1 MVFTMKTMKAM
12 KAPIKAMKATKAPMK
27 AMKAMK
33 APTKKAMKAMKAPK
47 KAMNAMKAMKAMT
60 APKAMK
66 AMKAMKAPE
75 EAFEG
80 GSSTYTVEFP
90 KKVFQVPNCIPK
102 EFAKRVK
109 MIEINTKGL
118 DSIFYPLTQAE
129 ASNWVDPP
137 IYSQMLNLRIKSA
150 WDNTGNVVWNVCK
163 EFSEK
168 AFGGNEVPA

>member
-1 MVFTMKTMKAM
+1 MKAM
-12 KAPIKAMKATKAPMK
+12 KAPIKAMKATKAPME
-27 AMKAMK
+27 AMEAMK

-66 AMKAMKAPE
+66 AMKAMKAPKK
-75 EAFEG
+75 AFEG

-90 KKVFQVPNCIPK
+90 KKVFQVPNEIPK

-137 IYSQMLNLRIKSA
+137 IYSQMLNLRIKTV
-150 WDNTGNVVWNVCK
+150 WDNTGSVVWNVSQ
-163 EFSEK
+163 EFAEK
-168 AFGGNEVPA
+168 AFGGNDVPA

>member
-1 MVFTMKTMKAM
+1 MGARLTRSNFRRRFSRF
-12 KAPIKAMKATKAPMK
+12 
-27 AMKAMK
+27 
-33 APTKKAMKAMKAPK
+33 PTE
-47 KAMNAMKAMKAMT
+47 N
-60 APKAMK
+60 
-66 AMKAMKAPE
+66 
-75 EAFEG
+75 
-80 GSSTYTVEFP
+80 
-90 KKVFQVPNCIPK
+90 PK

-109 MIEINTKGL
+109 LIEINTKGL